1 MAEKKER
8 SRAVRLAGLS
18 AGIIA
23 LVALAV
29 MALAGSQN
37 AGFGRTV
44 TRGEQMFLLLVA
56 ALLSAT
62 QTIAYLIEI
71 RRAGQGRRR
80 RSDGRTAAAPGA
92 KN

>member
-1 MAEKKER
+1 
-8 SRAVRLAGLS
+8 LAGLS
-18 AGIIA
+18 ASIIA

-29 MALAGSQN
+29 VALAGNQN
-37 AGFGRTV
+37 AGSGRTV

-71 RRAGQGRRR
+71 RRTRQVVEAGATEEQPPRRAR
-80 RSDGRTAAAPGA
+80 KTDCLGQDYEF
-92 KN
+92 